1 MKPIFYKILC
11 SILLL
16 SLFFSNVALAKD
28 SKQNLKIA
36 ADGVVLMDSKT
47 GKIIYSKNP
56 DKPYPPASTTK
67 IMTALLTLE
76 RGNLDDIVTIGRKP
90 PLAEGSKIYILEGE
104 KIKVRD
110 LLYGLLLASANDC
123 AEALAE
129 YLSGSLDNFSKDMN
143 KRAKEL
149 GCTSTN
155 FVNPSGLYNDKHRTS
170 ARDLAII
177 MNALVKQPEYSK
189 IATTLSYNIPPTNKS
204 KEKRP
209 LWNENRLIQK
219 HSHFY
224 YKGCEGGKTGYTV
237 QSDHSYVASV
247 NKNNHRLIVALV
259 HDKEKNFFDDAV
271 KLFNY
276 GFNNFTLNL
285 LYSKDSYVTTYTND
299 NLKVPLYASEDFYY
313 LKPKD
318 DNTAPDLKLENT
330 NLKNLKFKKGDVVLS
345 ANLSRGSNSV
355 GSLTLKSGVD
365 HESVNLFNNNVITKH
380 LNTKN
385 IILICLASLCIIF
398 LIFKIT
404 KKNSKSKKNNNKY
417 YF

>member
-1 MKPIFYKILC
+1 M
-11 SILLL
+11 
-16 SLFFSNVALAKD
+16 AKD
-28 SKQNLKIA
+28 SKPNLKIA

-149 GCTSTN
+149 GCINTN

-177 MNALVKQPEYSK
+177 MNELVKQPEYSK

-204 KEKRP
+204 KEK
-209 LWNENRLIQK
+209 
-219 HSHFY
+219 
-224 YKGCEGGKTGYTV
+224 KTFV
-237 QSDHSYVASV
+237 
-247 NKNNHRLIVALV
+247 
-259 HDKEKNFFDDAV
+259 E
-271 KLFNY
+271 
-276 GFNNFTLNL
+276 
-285 LYSKDSYVTTYTND
+285 
-299 NLKVPLYASEDFYY
+299 
-313 LKPKD
+313 
-318 DNTAPDLKLENT
+318 
-330 NLKNLKFKKGDVVLS
+330 
-345 ANLSRGSNSV
+345 
-355 GSLTLKSGVD
+355 
-365 HESVNLFNNNVITKH
+365 
-380 LNTKN
+380 
-385 IILICLASLCIIF
+385 
-398 LIFKIT
+398 
-404 KKNSKSKKNNNKY
+404 
-417 YF
+417 

>member
-1 MKPIFYKILC
+1 MKLIFYKILC
-11 SILLL
+11 SILLF

-28 SKQNLKIA
+28 SKPNLKIA

-149 GCTSTN
+149 GCTNTN
-155 FVNPSGLYNDKHRTS
+155 FVNPSGLYNNKHRTS

-177 MNALVKQPEYSK
+177 MNELVKQPEYSK

-209 LWNENRLIQK
+209 LWNENKLIQK
-219 HSHFY
+219 HSNFY

-247 NKNNHRLIVALV
+247 NKNNHRIIVALV
-259 HDKEKNFFDDAV
+259 HDKEKNFFDDSV

-276 GFNNFTLNL
+276 GFNNFTLDL
-285 LYSKDSYVTTYTND
+285 LYPKDSYVTTYTND
-299 NLKVPLYASEDFYY
+299 NLKVPLYASKDFYY

-318 DNTAPDLKLENT
+318 DNMAPDLKLENT

-365 HESVNLFNNNVITKH
+365 HKSVNIFTNNVISKH
-380 LNTKN
+380 LNTRN
-385 IILICLASLCIIF
+385 IILICLASIF
-398 LIFKIT
+398 LTFKIT
-404 KKNSKSKKNNNKY
+404 RKILRSKKNNNKY

>member
-11 SILLL
+11 CILLL
-16 SLFFSNVALAKD
+16 PLLISNIVFAKD
-28 SKQNLKIA
+28 SKPNFKIA

-76 RGNLDDIVTIGRKP
+76 RGNLDDVVTIGHNP
-90 PLAEGSKIYILEGE
+90 PLADGSKIYIFEGE

-129 YLSGSLDNFSKDMN
+129 YLSGSLDNFAKDMN

-149 GCTSTN
+149 GCTNTN
-155 FVNPSGLYNDKHRTS
+155 FVNPSGLYNNKHRTS
-170 ARDLAII
+170 ARDLALI
-177 MNALVKQPEYSK
+177 MNELVKQPEYTK
-189 IATTLSYNIPPTNKS
+189 IATTVSYNIPSTNKS

-219 HSHFY
+219 NSNLY

-247 NKNNHRLIVALV
+247 NKDNHRLIVALI
-259 HDKEKNFFDDAV
+259 HDKEKHFFDDAV

-276 GFNNFTLNL
+276 GFSNFTLNL
-285 LYSKDSYVTTYTND
+285 LYPKDSYVTTYTND
-299 NLKVPLYASEDFYY
+299 NLKIPLYASEDFYY
-313 LKPKD
+313 LKSKD
-318 DNTAPDLKLENT
+318 DSTNPDLKLENT
-330 NLKNLKFKKGDVVLS
+330 SLKNLKFKKGDVVLS

-365 HESVNLFNNNVITKH
+365 HESTLFNNKFININLT
-380 LNTKN
+380 TKN
-385 IILICLASLCIIF
+385 IILICLAVLCTIF

-404 KKNSKSKKNNNKY
+404 KKVSKCKKNNKY
-417 YF
+417 YL

>member
-1 MKPIFYKILC
+1 MKPIFYRILC

-177 MNALVKQPEYSK
+177 MNELAKQPEYSK

-224 YKGCEGGKTGYTV
+224 YNGCEGGKTGYTV

-299 NLKVPLYASEDFYY
+299 DLKVPLYASEDFYY
-313 LKPKD
+313 LKSKD

-365 HESVNLFNNNVITKH
+365 HKSVNLFSNNVITKH

-385 IILICLASLCIIF
+385 IILICLASICIIF
-398 LIFKIT
+398 LTFKIT
-404 KKNSKSKKNNNKY
+404 KKNLKSKKNNNKF

>member
-1 MKPIFYKILC
+1 MRPIFNKILC
-11 SILLL
+11 VILLL
-16 SLFFSNVALAKD
+16 PLFFSSVVFAKNSTKD
-28 SKQNLKIA
+28 FKIA

-76 RGNLDDIVTIGRKP
+76 RGNLDDVVTIGSKP
-90 PLAEGSKIYILEGE
+90 PLADGSKIYIFEGE

-129 YLSGSLDNFSKDMN
+129 YLSGSLDNFAKDMN

-149 GCTSTN
+149 GCTNTN

-177 MNALVKQPEYSK
+177 MNELVKQPEYTK
-189 IATTLSYNIPPTNKS
+189 IATTSSYTIPATNKS

-224 YKGCEGGKTGYTV
+224 LKDCEGGKTGYTI
-237 QSDHSYVASV
+237 QSQHSYVASAT
-247 NKNNHRLIVALV
+247 KNDHRLIVALI
-259 HDKEKNFFDDAV
+259 HDKEKKFFQDSI

-285 LYSKDSYVTTYTND
+285 LYPKDSYVTTYKND
-299 NLKVPLYASEDFYY
+299 NLKIPLYASKDFYY
-313 LKPKD
+313 LKPNE
-318 DNTAPDLKLENT
+318 DNITPDLNLEKA
-330 NLKNLKFKKGDVVLS
+330 NLKNLNFKKGDVVLS
-345 ANLSRGSNSV
+345 ANLSRGSSSI

-365 HESVNLFNNNVITKH
+365 HKSVGLFNSTFIKKY
-380 LNTKN
+380 LNTKT
-385 IILICLASLCIIF
+385 IIVICLVCICILF
-398 LIFKIT
+398 FIFKIT
-404 KKNSKSKKNNNKY
+404 HKILKSKKRKNKY